1 MINQVNYKDDFN
13 NTLTVEVYKDTIQL
27 AINGNNKVTID
38 EETLLTMIEHSKTG
52 QRNTY
57 LNVEE

>member
-13 NTLTVEVYKDTIQL
+13 NTLTVEVYKDTVQL

-52 QRNTY
+52 KRNTY